1 MQEKYLNIKNIFIS
15 TLFIWIVSIPFKNSV
30 YQVSTVLL
38 IVIFLFNLIT
48 NRDYLYLKSLFNQY
62 KDFFLAFSLIL
73 FSMLISNLLNEIPKS
88 GWDSLL
94 SYVYR
99 YALICMI
106 LIYFYSKN
114 FFSKNTVILFI
125 LISLG
130 IQGLDGVYQSFVGY
144 DLFKHNLGS
153 FAEGLTGAT
162 FNRNTFG
169 FFMGLGVLTTYFLLI
184 KKFSLDMKNG
194 IVIILFIIF
203 IFGTLFS
210 YSRATWVAVFI
221 CLFLH
226 TIINYKKINLKYLI
240 ILVTT
245 CIAIFY
251 LFNFSDYLSTRFHSL
266 ASGDSSNRYEI
277 WLKAIEMI
285 SQKPLFGWGI
295 ESWKVFGLKEYAG
308 IHNIYLEILFSL
320 GILGFFC
327 FFIFLFLISKNLFKH
342 KDFILLIF
350 LIYFLLIGCFDH
362 SILTGK
368 TYLASITLLIFF
380 IL

>member
-1 MQEKYLNIKNIFIS
+1 
-15 TLFIWIVSIPFKNSV
+15 
-30 YQVSTVLL
+30 
-38 IVIFLFNLIT
+38 
-48 NRDYLYLKSLFNQY
+48 
-62 KDFFLAFSLIL
+62 
-73 FSMLISNLLNEIPKS
+73 MLISNLLKEIPKS

-153 FAEGLTGAT
+153 FTEGLTGAT

-203 IFGTLFS
+203 IFGTLCG
-210 YSRATWVAVFI
+210 VVFKM
-221 CLFLH
+221 C
-226 TIINYKKINLKYLI
+226 
-240 ILVTT
+240 
-245 CIAIFY
+245 
-251 LFNFSDYLSTRFHSL
+251 
-266 ASGDSSNRYEI
+266 
-277 WLKAIEMI
+277 
-285 SQKPLFGWGI
+285 Q
-295 ESWKVFGLKEYAG
+295 
-308 IHNIYLEILFSL
+308 
-320 GILGFFC
+320 
-327 FFIFLFLISKNLFKH
+327 
-342 KDFILLIF
+342 
-350 LIYFLLIGCFDH
+350 
-362 SILTGK
+362 
-368 TYLASITLLIFF
+368 
-380 IL
+380 

>member
-1 MQEKYLNIKNIFIS
+1 M
-15 TLFIWIVSIPFKNSV
+15 
-30 YQVSTVLL
+30 
-38 IVIFLFNLIT
+38 
-48 NRDYLYLKSLFNQY
+48 
-62 KDFFLAFSLIL
+62 
-73 FSMLISNLLNEIPKS
+73 
-88 GWDSLL
+88 
-94 SYVYR
+94 
-99 YALICMI
+99 
-106 LIYFYSKN
+106 
-114 FFSKNTVILFI
+114 ILFI

-203 IFGTLFS
+203 IFGILFS

-221 CLFLH
+221 CLFLYI
-226 TIINYKKINLKYLI
+226 IINYKKINLKYLI
-240 ILVTT
+240 ILVTM

-320 GILGFFC
+320 GILGFF
-327 FFIFLFLISKNLFKH
+327 FLF
-342 KDFILLIF
+342 
-350 LIYFLLIGCFDH
+350 
-362 SILTGK
+362 
-368 TYLASITLLIFF
+368 
-380 IL
+380 